1 MDLQAFY
8 TGKSFDAYRYFG
20 AHPVP
25 GGTRFAVWAP
35 AAREVRL
42 VTSGLDDGTWAERPM
57 ARRAD
62 ASAICLS

>member
-8 TGKSFDAYRYFG
+8 TGKCFDAYHYFG
-20 AHPVP
+20 AHPGP

-42 VTSGLDDGTWAERPM
+42 VTSHRTDGSWAEHPM
-57 ARRAD
+57 HRRQD
-62 ASAICLS
+62 ASAIW